1 MGIEKGILYRKTEAL
16 LQEYRAMQARVIIL
30 EADLAAHMGRD
41 ISETQDAAIQ
51 GMYFARQLS
60 DMPRGNEVSDKTCAV
75 ADKWREQYGKE
86 FHHVWK
92 MFVLD
97 KENLEHELRLL
108 KQDMARIDAAIN
120 SLLPVDKD
128 IVTLYYVDGLRW
140 RKIARKVNYTV
151 ITCIKKRDKAIW
163 YMSKSLFGKW
173 KVV

>member
-1 MGIEKGILYRKTEAL
+1 
-16 LQEYRAMQARVIIL
+16 
-30 EADLAAHMGRD
+30 
-41 ISETQDAAIQ
+41 
-51 GMYFARQLS
+51 
-60 DMPRGNEVSDKTCAV
+60 
-75 ADKWREQYGKE
+75 
-86 FHHVWK
+86 